1 MHEQLAMEIHIHF
14 TRADDMLR
22 INLECMLWFY
32 HAVTVIFMK
41 NEQNMKPVQ
50 NCTGFIFFT
59 FYYVVHL

>member
-1 MHEQLAMEIHIHF
+1 MEIHIHF

-22 INLECMLWFY
+22 INLEYMLWLY

-50 NCTGFIFFT
+50 NCIGFIFFT
-59 FYYVVHL
+59 FY